1 MTAQLEVPA
10 TSLAEAAPPILELR
24 GLHAAY
30 GAIEVLHGLDLVV
43 PPGGIFAVLG
53 PNGAGKSTM
62 LRVIAGLH
70 TASSGSV
77 LLGGRVVNRARPD
90 ELARR
95 GLCLVPEGRGIFP
108 NLTVEENLRLI
119 AHLGVKVADIEQR
132 AYGQFPR
139 LSGRRKQLAG
149 TLSGGEQQMLALARA
164 VATEPA
170 LLLVDEL
177 SMGLA
182 PKIVEELYELVAV
195 IASQGVTV
203 IAVEQFARTILNI
216 SSSAVVMTTGKIVM
230 AGSPTEVESAL
241 SGLYLGEGTD

>member
-1 MTAQLEVPA
+1 MTAQLATPPIATPEVDG
-10 TSLAEAAPPILELR
+10 PILELR

-70 TASSGSV
+70 AASSGSV
-77 LLGGRVVNRARPD
+77 VLGGRVVNRARPD

-108 NLTVEENLRLI
+108 NLTVDENLRLI
-119 AHLGVKVADIEQR
+119 AHLGVKFADIEQR

-203 IAVEQFARTILNI
+203 IAVEQFARAILNI

-230 AGSPTEVESAL
+230 AGSPAEVESAL
-241 SGLYLGEGTD
+241 SGLYLGEG